1 MKRDEPHA
9 GELAQPGDRIGLDL
23 GTTVLKGV
31 RLRADGTQVAAA
43 ECPAAYNRPHDG
55 WVETDPEAHWH
66 AVADLIRQLVGAA
79 PGDVAAVAACG
90 ASGNTLLTDADG
102 RPLRPII
109 NWMDQRCAGRPP
121 PALAGLTAEA
131 VRTVAGWAC
140 LDIFPLAHLGWL
152 LEHEPET
159 YRRAEHVGM
168 NTDWLLFRL
177 SGQWVMD
184 ASTAT
189 TFHLQDQTARRWHA
203 PFLQRLHLRASQ
215 LSRLSG
221 PGVPVGGM
229 TDAAAA
235 ATGLPRRARMV
246 TGCFDHPAAA
256 RAAGVREPGL
266 LMLSCGTSWVAFLPW
281 SDRQAIVDAGL
292 LCDPFLSGTGG
303 PWAGMLSV
311 PAIGPVIDD
320 YVRHVIAPGAETPL
334 RVFDE
339 LAAQAQPGANNLRI
353 DLRRP
358 WQPQPGARPADV
370 ARAVME
376 GAARLLAERLRALES
391 RGFIFRRAVVV
402 GGPGRSPVWPSIIAA
417 ETGLELTVGP
427 MHAGARGAALL
438 AGEGC
443 SMPAPP
449 HGALAPSKTEPTA

>member
-1 MKRDEPHA
+1 MNQAAPQPTASA
-9 GELAQPGDRIGLDL
+9 GPGDRIGLDL

-31 RLRADGTQVAAA
+31 RLRADGSLVAAA
-43 ECPAAYNRPHDG
+43 ECPAHYNRPHDG
-55 WVETDPEAHWH
+55 WVETDPEAHWQ
-66 AVADLIRQLVGAA
+66 AVADLLRQLADAA
-79 PGDVAAVAACG
+79 PVTIAAVAASG
-90 ASGNTLLTDADG
+90 ASGNTLLADADG

-121 PALAGLTAEA
+121 PALAGLTPEA
-131 VRTVAGWAC
+131 VRSVAGWPC

-152 LEHEPET
+152 LEHEPGT
-159 YRRAEHVGM
+159 YGRAEHVGM

-177 SGQWVMD
+177 TGRWVMD
-184 ASTAT
+184 TSTAT
-189 TFHLQDQTARRWHA
+189 TFHLQDQVARRWHT
-203 PFLQRLHLRASQ
+203 PYLERLKLSSSQ
-215 LSRLSG
+215 LASLHA
-221 PGVPVGGM
+221 PGRTVGIV
-229 TDAAAA
+229 TEEAAA
-235 ATGLPRRARMV
+235 ATGLSRGTRVV

-256 RAAGVREPGL
+256 RAASVREPGS

-281 SDRQAIVDAGL
+281 PDRQAIIDAGL
-292 LCDPFLSGTGG
+292 LCDPFLSDAGG

-320 YVRHVIAPGAETPL
+320 YVRHVIAPGAVAPL

-339 LAAQAQPGANNLRI
+339 LAAQAPTGANGLQI
-353 DLRRP
+353 DLRAPWRP
-358 WQPQPGARPADV
+358 LPGARRADV

-376 GAARLLAERLRALES
+376 GAARLLAGRLRALES
-391 RGFIFRRAVVV
+391 RGFRFRQAVVV

-427 MHAGARGAALL
+427 LHAGARGAALL

-443 SMPAPP
+443 AE
-449 HGALAPSKTEPTA
+449 PSQGETSI